1 MAGRADNTLRVFV
14 DKSVLEVFVGEH
26 TILSTRVYPVAG
38 DAAARV
44 GTFSSGGGCAVSALS
59 SWQMEDVY
67 AGLVQP
73 AGEPP
78 PRKTDDDRQFGRMRL
93 SAGLLA
99 APLTPSASASA
110 DALATACTRYTCQ
123 QRNCP
128 PGCGNDNS
136 CYCSGDTNGPG
147 SCKWSQCDGL
157 YCNKDSQCQ
166 SGRCYNHA
174 CLSHAPPPAPPPR
187 CLPTLRAVCDGA
199 RCQGEFACATCSG
212 THASVLHA
220 ANCSETTMQA
230 FCNNQ
235 TQGPCGALGGG
246 LCAESKAQG
255 PFHCALCVGAANA
268 TGKLDPSCT
277 IAAAEAFCGARPD
290 PPPPPPAAK
299 TPEVDG
305 EA

>member
-1 MAGRADNTLRVFV
+1 
-14 DKSVLEVFVGEH
+14 
-26 TILSTRVYPVAG
+26 
-38 DAAARV
+38 
-44 GTFSSGGGCAVSALS
+44 
-59 SWQMEDVY
+59 
-67 AGLVQP
+67 
-73 AGEPP
+73 
-78 PRKTDDDRQFGRMRL
+78 MRL
-93 SAGLLA
+93 LAGPLA
-99 APLTPSASASA
+99 APFTPSASASA
-110 DALATACTRYTCQ
+110 NALATACTRYTCQ

-136 CYCSGDTNGPG
+136 CYCSGDTRGPG

-157 YCNKDSQCQ
+157 YCNKGSQCQ
-166 SGRCYNHA
+166 SGRCSTSHVGA
-174 CLSHAPPPAPPPR
+174 PLHVCLSPAPPPVPPR

-290 PPPPPPAAK
+290 PPPPPAK
-299 TPEVDG
+299 IPEVDG